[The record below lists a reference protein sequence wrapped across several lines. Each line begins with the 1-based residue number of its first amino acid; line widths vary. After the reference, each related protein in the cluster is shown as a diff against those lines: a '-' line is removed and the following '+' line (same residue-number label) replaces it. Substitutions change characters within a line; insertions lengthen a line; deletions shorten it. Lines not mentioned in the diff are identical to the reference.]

1 MLDDDIRI
9 PRDSHGDRGCK
20 EMRKRFRKL
29 FAEQRRIFDIVC
41 VFRPCFLYIGRDCL
55 SSAAERHDLKVL
67 PICFFLSCM
76 LIVIDIE
83 DTETFGRI
91 GIDGIPSGNAVRIC
105 RKLCDAFGKSPRIRR
120 QHAAPVM
127 VIVDFALSRFFALIV
142 NAVDSPLPDVGEC
155 HVADLCAVHLDTSL
169 P

>member
-9 PRDSHGDRGCK
+9 PRNSHSDRGCK
-20 EMRKRFRKL
+20 EMRKCFREL
-29 FAEQRRIFDIVC
+29 FAEQRRIFDIVG
-41 VFRPCFLYIGRDCL
+41 VLRPCFLYVGRDCL

-67 PICFFLSCM
+67 PIRFFLSCM

-83 DTETFGRI
+83 YAETFGGI
-91 GIDGIPSGNAVRIC
+91 GIDGIPSGDTVGIGRE
-105 RKLCDAFGKSPRIRR
+105 LCDAFGESPRIRR
-120 QHAAPVM
+120 QHAAAVM
-127 VIVDFALSRFFALIV
+127 VIMDFAFARFFALIV

-155 HVADLCAVHLDTSL
+155 HVANLCAVHLDTSL